1 MERKKKILIPVDFSE
16 YSVQACE
23 LGFCYAR
30 DIDAKVIVLHAFF
43 TPFFPDTISFN
54 DTFNYPV
61 ARDEVSIRLLEKARA
76 DLKKFEATIK
86 EKINNK
92 EWPDIRFSCI
102 LKEGLP
108 EEEIVSYSNKIKP
121 EMIIMGT
128 RGKDRKDVD
137 LIGSV
142 TAEVIELVKTPLL
155 AIPEKTPFR
164 SLSQVKKV
172 AFGTSFEH
180 RDLAIVD
187 DLFKLLKFYPVEFHF
202 FHLTH
207 HPNVWNEIKLAGIKE
222 YFAKRY
228 PDIPIKYKILDAND
242 IVVHLENF
250 IREESIDIISLSTYK
265 RNLFARIFSTSIARK
280 MLFHTNTPLLV
291 LPPNP
296 LKGGRGR
303 NEFCET

>member
-30 DIDAKVIVLHAFF
+30 DIGARVVVLHAFF
-43 TPFFPDTISFN
+43 TPFFPDTISLN
-54 DTFNYPV
+54 DTFSYPV
-61 ARDEVSIRLLEKARA
+61 ARDEISLRLREKARVE
-76 DLKKFEATIK
+76 LKIFETIIK
-86 EKINNK
+86 EKINK
-92 EWPDIRFSCI
+92 EEWPSIRFSCV

-128 RGKDRKDVD
+128 RGKDRKDMD

-155 AIPEKTPFR
+155 AIPERTPFR
-164 SLSQVKKV
+164 NLSQIKKV

-180 RDLAIVD
+180 KDLTAVD
-187 DLFKLLKFYPVEFHF
+187 DLFRMLKFYPVEFYL

-228 PDIPIKYKILDAND
+228 PDVLIKYKILDAND
-242 IVVHLENF
+242 FIVHLENF

-265 RNLFARIFSTSIARK
+265 RNLFTRIFSTSIARK
-280 MLFHTNTPLLV
+280 MLFHTDTPLLV
-291 LPPNP
+291 LPPNT
-296 LKGGRGR
+296 LMVGRGR
-303 NEFCET
+303 TVF